1 MLHYYFK
8 FNVILFFK
16 DENWG
21 ENTTA
26 ITGNTSEQSESIED
40 ISQWASD
47 SDAGIGF
54 ACQKFVSTT
63 LTGFISA
70 AAFLSPLAMVVLP
83 KIGW

>member
-1 MLHYYFK
+1 MQ
-8 FNVILFFK
+8 

-26 ITGNTSEQSESIED
+26 VTGNTSEQSESIED
-40 ISQWASD
+40 VSQWAND
-47 SDAGIGF
+47 GDVGFGF
-54 ACQKFVSTT
+54 ACQKFIGTT

-83 KIGW
+83 KIGKVLITFFINLYKKI